1 MIDNNVV
8 VEFDNV
14 SKYYILYHSFV
25 GIKNFLFNLPKAIKS
40 LKQNKFCALKNVNF
54 KIYKGET
61 VGIIG
66 KNGAGKSTILGL
78 IAKVLK
84 PTYGNIFV
92 RGRVVGLLE
101 LSAGFHPDLTG
112 YENIIL
118 NGILFGLTRQEVL
131 DKVNDII
138 EFAELGEFISQPVRT
153 YSSGMLARL
162 GFSVAINIPA
172 DILLIDEVLAVGDV
186 EFQKKCYQKIQQVKN
201 ENKTIIF
208 VSHDLDT
215 VSWLCDRVILVH
227 QGEIVKDGN
236 PYEVVTFYKNEIC

>member
-1 MIDNNVV
+1 MSDNVV
-8 VEFDNV
+8 VEFENV
-14 SKYYILYHSFV
+14 VKFYILYHNFV
-25 GIKNFLFNLPKAIKS
+25 GIKNFLFNLPKTIRS
-40 LKQNKFCALKNVNF
+40 LRQNKFCALKNVSF

-61 VGIIG
+61 IGIIG

-84 PTYGNIFV
+84 PTSGKILVN
-92 RGRVVGLLE
+92 GRVVGLLE

-131 DKVNDII
+131 SKIDDII
-138 EFAELGEFISQPVRT
+138 NFSELGEFINQPIRT

-162 GFSVAINIPA
+162 GFSVAINISA

-186 EFQKKCYQKIQQVKN
+186 EFQKKCYKRIEEVKRQ
-201 ENKTIIF
+201 NKTIIF
-208 VSHDLDT
+208 VSHDLDA
-215 VSWLCDRVILVH
+215 VKQLCSRVILLH
-227 QGEIVKDGN
+227 QGEIIKDGK
-236 PYEVVTFYKNEIC
+236 PEDVVEFYRNNFS

>member
-1 MIDNNVV
+1 MNDENVV

-14 SKYYILYHSFV
+14 VKYYPLYHSFI
-25 GIKNFLFNLPKAIKS
+25 GIKNFLFNLPKTIKS
-40 LKQNKFCALKNVNF
+40 LRQNKFCALKSVKF
-54 KIYKGET
+54 KIYQGET

-84 PTYGNIFV
+84 PTSGKIIVN
-92 RGRVVGLLE
+92 GKVVGLLE

-118 NGILFGLTRQEVL
+118 NGILLGMTKREILKKV
-131 DKVNDII
+131 DKII
-138 EFAELGEFISQPVRT
+138 EFAELGNFVFQPIRT

-162 GFSVAINIPA
+162 GFSVAVNAEA

-186 EFQKKCYQKIQQVKN
+186 EFQKKCYQKIEEVKN
-201 ENKTIIF
+201 SNKTIIF
-208 VSHDLDT
+208 VSHDLDAVT
-215 VSWLCDRVILVH
+215 KLCSRVILIH
-227 QGEIVKDGN
+227 NGEIIKDGN
-236 PYEVVTFYKNEIC
+236 QYDVVQFYKNKFS